1 MVNIY
6 YTFGVKERER
16 EKKKFFRQ
24 IYDITAEQ
32 TIEQQGGENHL
43 SSAGRVQSRRK
54 LFRYRIGENLRN
66 CHGTNPAGS
75 LCEQGTPACCKLPA
89 RYQQNNGGEVPEGE
103 FCKLGKP
110 VYNGVDFF
118 HYATWRGQPRSPL
131 PPPEGPARGGGP
143 LSPHSIS
150 AGRVDHFAGV
160 AECFCLNHEKSSRRF
175 LCGFPERLHE
185 LYPGRF

>member
-1 MVNIY
+1 MNN
-6 YTFGVKERER
+6 R
-16 EKKKFFRQ
+16 
-24 IYDITAEQ
+24 
-32 TIEQQGGENHL
+32 
-43 SSAGRVQSRRK
+43 AGKIIFHQPEELQSRRK

-110 VYNGVDFF
+110 VYNGGDFF
-118 HYATWRGQPRSPL
+118 HYANWRGQPRSPL
-131 PPPEGPARGGGP
+131 PPPEEPARGVPFPLPP
-143 LSPHSIS
+143 LSPFHIS
-150 AGRVDHFAGV
+150 RRIFSPAGI
-160 AECFCLNHEKSSRRF
+160 AEWFCLNHEKSSRRF